1 MMKPM
6 QGGATI
12 HLSNHSGVVRG
23 AVTNSADFVNVL
35 GNSGPGKKPHAV
47 GVKHMTV
54 SHRFTNINEYNNRL
68 YATTTGF
75 GDSDWTVPIGQY
87 TATGLV
93 NALNSTTSSN
103 FAFSLGADGHFV
115 ITNTIGAAIKTFTNG
130 ANSILSTIGFT
141 QPTVAALEYPPTN
154 AVRAQEPPNLG
165 GPTMLFLHSRTLAP
179 GNMIHGDGRTY
190 NVLETIDLSGV
201 PYGGIA
207 KKEVD
212 AHDMNLVTF
221 ESPEELSAVE
231 CFFTD
236 QRMRKLTL
244 PSNSPVDIVLRVMHT
259 ENDN

>member
-23 AVTNSADFVNVL
+23 AVTNAADFVNVL

-47 GVKHMTV
+47 GVKHLV
-54 SHRFTNINEYNNRL
+54 VAHRFTNIGTHNNRL
-68 YATTTGF
+68 DHVAEGTAA
-75 GDSDWTVPIGQY
+75 SDTIPPGQY
-87 TATGLV
+87 TADTLRTALGVALGGTWIITLLGDGRFTFENSGETTVTLLASSSIADVIGLAQDV
-93 NALNSTTSSN
+93 DCTQDLEVTMSSP
-103 FAFSLGADGHFV
+103 V
-115 ITNTIGAAIKTFTNG
+115 
-130 ANSILSTIGFT
+130 
-141 QPTVAALEYPPTN
+141 Y
-154 AVRAQEPPNLG
+154 LG

>member
-1 MMKPM
+1 MSKPM

-23 AVTNSADFVNVL
+23 AVTNAADFVNVL

-47 GVKHMTV
+47 GVKHVTV
-54 SHRFTNINEYNNRL
+54 AHRFTNINEHNNRL
-68 YATTTGF
+68 DHVTAGIAA
-75 GDSDWTVPIGQY
+75 SDTIPPGQY
-87 TATGLV
+87 TGDTLATALGL
-93 NALNSTTSSN
+93 ALGGTVTVTITGDGRL
-103 FAFSLGADGHFV
+103 AFENLDEP
-115 ITNTIGAAIKTFTNG
+115 TLTILA
-130 ANSILSTIGFT
+130 SSTIADVIGLT
-141 QPTVAALEYPPTN
+141 QDTDFIQDNEVTIPIPVY
-154 AVRAQEPPNLG
+154 LG

-221 ESPEELSAVE
+221 ESPEELSTVE